1 MRPQL
6 SSKDKQIYL
15 RDILGCIE
23 DIHSFIGDKSFE
35 DYQADR
41 LTSAAV
47 ERKMQIISEA
57 AFRLG
62 TEADVLCPGPDWRG
76 ARGMGN
82 VLRHEYNR
90 VSDQIIWDAVKDKL
104 PSMREAI
111 LKALGDS

>member
-1 MRPQL
+1 M
-6 SSKDKQIYL
+6 SSKDKRIYL

-23 DIHSFIGDKSFE
+23 DIGTFLGDKSFD
-35 DYQADR
+35 DYQADA
-41 LTSAAV
+41 LTRAAV

-62 TEADVLCPGPDWRG
+62 EDAETLCPGPDWSG

-90 VSDQIIWDAVKDKL
+90 ISDEIIWAAIKDKL
-104 PSMREAI
+104 PSMRDAI
-111 LKALGDS
+111 LKALEEV